1 MLYTPAQLSF
11 LVDRGMRPDAD
22 DSLAEQFARTLDPH
36 DAEQFVRIARADAAA
51 DAEPPADLTR
61 GQDAPAAGDTTTP
74 PAPAAGDVNR
84 GETPAPAGTP
94 APAPSPT
101 EAEINRIVE
110 ARLAA
115 AAVERQARLDHIA
128 RQAGPDVPQD
138 LVQRAMAEAWPAD
151 RVDREFLAAIR
162 RRAPSVGFG
171 DAPAGHVRTRDQ
183 STQALQA
190 GMLLRLGVDLQNPV
204 FATNEAGAMLRR
216 DHSRGAWLHQANQQ
230 IARGG
235 QLNPEFERSMDA
247 AHQYRDFSLVD
258 FCRAALQSSGGTVPG
273 DRADMIKRALS
284 TATLQNVFSTSVN
297 MQLLAGYLGFGDT
310 TRDWTF
316 EADVDNFKTQERGR
330 LEKADGLALLA
341 RGKTEANHI
350 TFSDSKESYVIER
363 YAGQF
368 IVDERDII
376 DDSFGG
382 ISSHTPAEL
391 GEMAAEKRPE
401 LVYSILLGNPTMR
414 DSVALFNAAHSNL
427 AGSAALDATTLE
439 AMRAAMAKQTENGRT
454 IQTMMR
460 FLIVPEALRFTAMRL
475 VESVELL
482 DTTASKIAG
491 TYNPHRGLFQVISDP
506 RLDNGIGALS
516 GSGTTWYGAAQ
527 KSRHGI
533 EVGYLRGSGRAP
545 RIETFMLT
553 GGTWGMGWKCNI
565 DIGAKAIDWR
575 GLAKRTA

>member
-22 DSLAEQFARTLDPH
+22 DDTAETFARSLDPM
-36 DAEQFVRIARADAAA
+36 DAQAFARIDSAG
-51 DAEPPADLTR
+51 ELPTTPPPATDPVSR
-61 GQDAPAAGDTTTP
+61 GEVTPPAEGETTP
-74 PAPAAGDVNR
+74 PATDPITR
-84 GETPAPAGTP
+84 TE
-94 APAPSPT
+94 PAPSPT
-101 EAEINRIVE
+101 ASEAEINRIVE

-115 AAVERQARLDHIA
+115 RETERQARIDHIT

-138 LVQRAMAEAWPAD
+138 LVQRAMAEAWPAE

-162 RRAPSVGFG
+162 RRAPSAGYG
-171 DAPAGHVRTRDQ
+171 EAPAGHVRGRDA
-183 STQALQA
+183 SVQALQA
-190 GMLLRLGVDLQNPV
+190 GMLLRLGVDLQSSV
-204 FATNEAGAMLRR
+204 FASNEAGAMLRR

-247 AHQYRDFSLVD
+247 AHQYRDYSLVD
-258 FCRAALQSSGGTVPG
+258 FCRSALQSQGLTVPA
-273 DRADMIKRALS
+273 DRSDMIHRALS

-297 MQLLAGYLGFGDT
+297 MQLLAGYLGYADT

-316 EADVDNFKTQERGR
+316 EADVDNFKTQDRGR
-330 LEKADGLALLA
+330 LEKATGLALLS

-350 TFSDSKESYVIER
+350 TMSDSKESYVIER

-382 ISSHTPAEL
+382 ISTHTPAEL

-401 LVYSILLGNPTMR
+401 LVYTILLSNPTMR
-414 DSVALFNAAHSNL
+414 DSVALFDNAHSNL
-427 AGSAALDATTLE
+427 GGSAALDATTLE

-454 IQTMMR
+454 IQSMMR
-460 FLIVPEALRFTAMRL
+460 FLIVPEALRFTAQRL
-475 VESVELL
+475 VQSVELL

-491 TYNPHRGLFQVISDP
+491 TFNPHQGLFQVVSDP
-506 RLDNGIGALS
+506 RLDNGIGAYS
-516 GSGTTWYGAAQ
+516 GSGTTWYGAAA

-553 GGTWGMGWKCNI
+553 GGSWGMGWKCNI

>member
-22 DSLAEQFARTLDPH
+22 DNLAETFARTLDVY
-36 DAEQFVRIARADAAA
+36 DAEAFARIESVQPDPVARV
-51 DAEPPADLTR
+51 ETPA
-61 GQDAPAAGDTTTP
+61 
-74 PAPAAGDVNR
+74 
-84 GETPAPAGTP
+84 GETPAGGVTP
-94 APAPSPT
+94 APVAPVTTAADPITRADAPT
-101 EAEINRIVE
+101 VDESEISRIVE

-115 AAVERQARLDHIA
+115 RETERQARIDHIT
-128 RQAGPDVPQD
+128 RQAGNDVPND
-138 LVQRAMAEAWPAD
+138 LVQRALREAWPQD
-151 RVDREFLAAIR
+151 RVDREFLEAVR
-162 RRAPSVGFG
+162 RRAPSAGYG
-171 DAPAGHVRTRDQ
+171 EAPAGHARTREQ
-183 STQALQA
+183 SVQALQA
-190 GMLLRLGVDLQNPV
+190 GMLLRLGVDLQQPV
-204 FATNEAGAMLRR
+204 FASNEAGAMLRR
-216 DHSRGAWLHQANQQ
+216 EHSRGGWLHQANQQ
-230 IARGG
+230 IARGS
-235 QLNPEFERSMDA
+235 QLNPEFERAMDA
-247 AHQYRDFSLVD
+247 GHQYRDHTLLD
-258 FCRAALQSSGGTVPG
+258 FCRSSLQLSGATVPA
-273 DRADMIKRALS
+273 DRTDMIHRALS

-297 MQLLAGYLGFGDT
+297 MQLLSAYLGFGDT

-316 EADVDNFKTQERGR
+316 EADVNDFKTQDRGR
-330 LEKADGLALLA
+330 LEKADGLAKLQ

-350 TFSDSKESYVIER
+350 TMSDSKESYVIER

-382 ISSHTPAEL
+382 ISTHTPAEL

-414 DSVALFNAAHSNL
+414 DSVDLFHAATHNNL
-427 AGSAALDATTLE
+427 AGSAALDALTLE

-454 IQTMMR
+454 IQTAMR
-460 FLIVPEALRFTAMRL
+460 FLIVPEALRFVAQRL
-475 VESVELL
+475 VQSVELL

-491 TYNPHRGLFQVISDP
+491 TFNPHQGLFQVVSDP

-516 GSGTTWYGAAQ
+516 GSATTWYGAAA

-553 GGTWGMGWKCNI
+553 GGAWGMGWKCNI